1 MVFLDAE
8 SRYSAPMSL
17 GVLTREITKP
27 VPLRLASG
35 IVNPD
40 AIGFSRAPL
49 HQAAGRETG
58 QDRRRDHWLVST
70 PTHILMIATGRDQRG
85 VQQRLW
91 VLDRATRAH
100 IEIAPTRPRDAM
112 GSLPQGPETGP
123 IRVHSLDLDIS
134 IDEVPGGTRLR
145 VYGSRV
151 QLDLRVGRPLNQ
163 QSLGTVVSH
172 DNRSFDYVLSDLARP
187 VSGRLAIDGRWEALA
202 PESTWAVHNYSHG
215 CHRRDL
221 EEVRAEATGIGILAS
236 DSSVHRLGIRL
247 GAGSGFLVDGV
258 LAYDASTAQSERLE
272 DGRIRLHGPRFEL
285 SFTPLSDAP
294 ADARGERRAN
304 VGLFAGWIEQEPGAR
319 FTVSGL
325 TGWLSLPDAPTTTR

>member
-1 MVFLDAE
+1 
-8 SRYSAPMSL
+8 MSL

-58 QDRRRDHWLVST
+58 QDRRRDHWLIST

-85 VQQRLW
+85 VHQRLW
-91 VLDRATRAH
+91 VLDRVTGSR
-100 IEIAPTRPRDAM
+100 IEVAPTRPKDAM

-134 IDEVPGGTRLR
+134 IDEVPGGTRVR
-145 VYGSRV
+145 VYGGRV
-151 QLDLRVGRPLNQ
+151 QLDLRVGRPLIQ
-163 QSLGTVVSH
+163 ESLGTVVSR

-187 VSGRLAIDGRWEALA
+187 VTGRVAIDGTWEALA

-221 EEVRAEATGIGILAS
+221 DEVRAEATGVGVLAADAS
-236 DSSVHRLGIRL
+236 AHRLGIRL

-258 LAYDASTAQSERLE
+258 LAYDPTAIQTERHE
-272 DGRIRLHGPRFEL
+272 NGTIRLYGPRCDL
-285 SFTPLSDAP
+285 LFTPLSDAP
-294 ADARGERRAN
+294 ADARGERRTH
-304 VGLFAGWIEQEPGAR
+304 VGLFAGWVEQAPGSR
-319 FTVSGL
+319 LTVSAL
-325 TGWLSLPDAPTTTR
+325 TGWLSLPLAAPDAR